1 MFFPNNICVTNR
13 LRWHHIGVGYKEHL
27 PLGDQTRIPPSHSPD
42 LSHALPVTIWCTEL
56 VFETMKLF
64 GLILGILGWLCLNIG
79 NPQIGCL
86 YLGAIP
92 HLKKTPQL
100 EWREL
105 SLLFR
110 YTYEYH
116 VYHDL
121 SSSCFSLAGSL
132 RLRPRSPIP
141 LLYQT
146 PNLWERDIYENQ
158 CHIST
163 FLALTPH
170 HSDKPQILKMV
181 WFVACWIIRPCI
193 GHWNYPRIVVVE
205 GSFIQSKSPQRNQTH
220 SLVKIVSIEKNMV
233 SVGFQL
239 SCIIHQQE
247 NTLSRPRRGKG
258 YECNPQSA
266 PEIP

>member
-1 MFFPNNICVTNR
+1 
-13 LRWHHIGVGYKEHL
+13 
-27 PLGDQTRIPPSHSPD
+27 
-42 LSHALPVTIWCTEL
+42 
-56 VFETMKLF
+56 MKLF

-163 FLALTPH
+163 FLALTTH
-170 HSDKPQILKMV
+170 HSNKPQILKMV

-247 NTLSRPRRGKG
+247 KHFVASTSRQRLRM
-258 YECNPQSA
+258 QSA
-266 PEIP
+266 VRPGDSIVSCNSFLQHPGKIILVGSIPSNPP